1 MWNRVKRSNINTGYP
16 EGEARMEQKQHVN
29 TAVNVYSAAVG

>member
-16 EGEARMEQKQHVN
+16 EGEARLEQKQHAN
-29 TAVNVYSAAVG
+29 TTVNVSSAVVG